1 MTRRLSAALGAA
13 ILGLGLALAGPASDL
28 RASEGA
34 ELPSLSW
41 SFGGVFG
48 TFDRAALQ
56 RGFQIYEEVC
66 ATCHGLKLLYYRN
79 LRDIGLDKDQVKA
92 LAAEYEV
99 IDGPDD
105 TGEMYER
112 PGIPSDRIVEPYPN
126 DAAARDANGGALP
139 PDLSLMVKAREGGA
153 DFVYAFLTGYEEEP
167 PEDAEEMMEGL
178 YYNHYFPGNQT
189 AMPPPLYDEAVEY
202 EDGTEAT
209 TEQLA
214 KDISTFLVWAAEPE
228 LEERKRL
235 GIKVILFLLVLTGLL
250 YAVKRKVWAG
260 LH

>member
-1 MTRRLSAALGAA
+1 MERRLTAALGAA

-34 ELPSLSW
+34 ELPDLSW
-41 SFGGVFG
+41 GFHGVFG

-56 RGFQIYEEVC
+56 RGFQVYEEIC
-66 ATCHGLKLLYYRN
+66 ANCHGVKYLYYRN
-79 LRDIGLDKDQVKA
+79 LKGIGFDKERVKEV
-92 LAAEYEV
+92 AAEYDV
-99 IDGPDD
+99 IDGPDE

-112 PGIPSDRIVEPYPN
+112 SGIPSDRIVEPYPN
-126 DAAARDANGGALP
+126 AEAARDMNGGALP
-139 PDLSLMVKAREGGA
+139 PDLSLMVKARDGGA
-153 DFVYAFLTGYEEEP
+153 NYLYGFLTGYEEEA

-189 AMPPPLYDEAVEY
+189 AMPPPLYDDAVEY

-214 KDISTFLVWAAEPE
+214 RDITTFLAWTAEPE

-235 GIKVILFLLVLTGLL
+235 GIKVILFLLVFTGLL